1 MDENLFLKHLVN
13 INKRKNNKEEIIL
26 YIKENTGVELDEST
40 ITLSKK
46 IVTLHTSSVVKQRLF
61 QKNITEILKQKGYT
75 LKI

>member
-1 MDENLFLKHLVN
+1 MDENLFRKHLTN

-26 YIKENTGVELDEST
+26 HIKENTGVELDEST

-46 IVTLHTSSVVKQRLF
+46 IITLHISSATRQRLF
-61 QKNITEILKQKGYT
+61 QKNITEILKQKGYI